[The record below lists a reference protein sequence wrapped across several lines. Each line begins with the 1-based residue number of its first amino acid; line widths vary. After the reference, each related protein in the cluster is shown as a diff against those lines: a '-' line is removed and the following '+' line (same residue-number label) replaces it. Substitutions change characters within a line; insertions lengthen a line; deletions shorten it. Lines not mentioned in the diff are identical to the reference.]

1 MSEHATW
8 TAKVDVDEEG
18 VITFTDELLKKLG
31 WEEGDTINFD
41 VKPDGTIFL
50 TKVHKDGTK
59 DGEVKLDSE
68 DGN

>member
-1 MSEHATW
+1 MTETTKWSTS
-8 TAKVDVDEEG
+8 VDDEG
-18 VITFTDELLKKLG
+18 VITLPDELLKKMG
-31 WEEGDTINFD
+31 WAEGDDINFD

-59 DGEVKLDSE
+59 DGEVKLDPA